1 VSYRLLP
8 EAITDIENIAMII
21 AADNLAAAQHWYD
34 RLYITF
40 ETLGAMPE
48 MGAPRFDVRP
58 DMRLFPVGNYL
69 ILYRAKDASAEIV
82 RVVHG
87 AREWEDLV

>member
-1 VSYRLLP
+1 MTYRLLP
-8 EAITDIENIAMII
+8 QAISDIESIVLTI
-21 AADNLAAAQHWYD
+21 AADNPIAAQHWYD
-34 RLYITF
+34 RLVKTF
-40 ETLGAMPE
+40 ETLDTMPE

-58 DMRLFPVGNYL
+58 DMRLFPMGNYL
-69 ILYRAKDASAEIV
+69 ILYRAIEDSAEIV

>member
-1 VSYRLLP
+1 MSYRLLP
-8 EAITDIENIAMII
+8 EAVSDIEIIVLTI
-21 AADNLAAAQHWYD
+21 AADNPGAAQSWYD
-34 RLYITF
+34 RLCKTL
-40 ETLGAMPE
+40 ETLGTMPE

-58 DMRLFPVGNYL
+58 DMRMLPMGNYL
-69 ILYRAKDASAEIV
+69 ILYHAIGDSAEIV

>member
-8 EAITDIENIAMII
+8 EAISDIESIVLTI
-21 AADNLAAAQHWYD
+21 AADNPVAAQRWFD
-34 RLYITF
+34 RLYKTF

-48 MGAPRFDVRP
+48 MGAPRFGVRP
-58 DMRLFPVGNYL
+58 DMRLFPMGNYL
-69 ILYRAKDASAEIV
+69 ILYRAVDVSAEII

-87 AREWEDLV
+87 VREWEDLV

>member
-8 EAITDIENIAMII
+8 EAICDIESIVLTI
-21 AADNLAAAQHWYD
+21 AADNPMAAQSWYD
-34 RLYITF
+34 RLYKTI
-40 ETLGAMPE
+40 ETMGTMPE
-48 MGAPRFDVRP
+48 MGAQRFDVRP
-58 DMRLFPVGNYL
+58 DMRLFPMGNYL
-69 ILYRAKDASAEIV
+69 ILYRAIEDSAEIV

>member
-8 EAITDIENIAMII
+8 EAISDIESIVLTI
-21 AADNLAAAQHWYD
+21 AADNPMAAQSWYD
-34 RLYITF
+34 RLYKTF

-58 DMRLFPVGNYL
+58 DMRLFPLGNYL
-69 ILYRAKDASAEIV
+69 ILYRAIEDSAQIV

>member
-1 VSYRLLP
+1 MTCRLLP
-8 EAITDIENIAMII
+8 EAIGDIENIVLTI
-21 AADNLAAAQHWYD
+21 AADNPTAAQHWYE
-34 RLYITF
+34 RLYKTF
-40 ETLGAMPE
+40 ETLGTMPE

-58 DMRLFPVGNYL
+58 DMRLCSFGSYL
-69 ILYRAKDASAEIV
+69 ILYRAVEDSAEIV

>member
-1 VSYRLLP
+1 MTYRLLP
-8 EAITDIENIAMII
+8 EAVSDVEGIVLTM
-21 AADNLAAAQHWYD
+21 AADNPLAAKRWFD
-34 RLYITF
+34 RLYKIF
-40 ETLGAMPE
+40 ETLGDMPE

-58 DMRLFPVGNYL
+58 DMRLFPIGNYL
-69 ILYRAKDASAEIV
+69 VLYRAIDADAEIV